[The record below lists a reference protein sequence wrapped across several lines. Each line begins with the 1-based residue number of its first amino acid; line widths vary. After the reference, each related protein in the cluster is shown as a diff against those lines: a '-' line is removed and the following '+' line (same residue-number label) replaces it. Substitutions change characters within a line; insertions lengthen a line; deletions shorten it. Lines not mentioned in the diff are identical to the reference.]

1 LVFKVLK
8 YPKFGILKLAS
19 LRASVHRRIE
29 TTMDLRESI
38 SNQTDVALSMTKLL
52 LSNEARDKNF
62 VYSPLS
68 LHVVLSIIAAGSK
81 GPTHDQL
88 LSFLRSKSS
97 DHLNSFASQ
106 LVAVVLSDASPAG
119 GPRLSFADGVWV
131 EQTLSL
137 LPSFKHLVN
146 TDYKA
151 TLASV
156 DFQTKVTFPL
166 FHYLVLHLLD
176 ISALEVNPLFSHS
189 IIFKGFLE
197 ET

>member
-1 LVFKVLK
+1 MRFVNLMFKVLK
-8 YPKFGILKLAS
+8 YPKIGILKLAS
-19 LRASVHRRIE
+19 LRASVNSRIE
-29 TTMDLRESI
+29 ITMDLRESI

-52 LSNEARDKNF
+52 LSKEARDKNF

-68 LHVVLSIIAAGSK
+68 LHVVLSIVAAGSK
-81 GPTHDQL
+81 GPTLDQL
-88 LSFLRSKSS
+88 LSFLRSKST

-106 LVAVVLSDASPAG
+106 LVTVVLSDAYPAG

-131 EQTLSL
+131 QQTLPL

-166 FHYLVLHLLD
+166 FHC
-176 ISALEVNPLFSHS
+176 IQSSIPLSC
-189 IIFKGFLE
+189 
-197 ET
+197 